1 MTTEL
6 PSLWR
11 NVIINA
17 DCYKN
22 SHWRMYPEGTSH
34 VSSYLEARGG
44 RYPVTLFVGLQ
55 AFLIDYLMHPIT
67 AEDIQEAE
75 DVLRSMGIPINRQ
88 NWVDLIKD
96 HNGYLPV
103 EIEAVPEGTVLPTGN
118 VLAQVVNT
126 DPKYPWV
133 TSFVETAILR
143 AVWYPTT
150 VGTVSW
156 TAKQFLRGAFERTS
170 DHPELIRLYLHDY
183 GARGVSS
190 FESAALGGMA
200 HLVNFDQTDTVPAY
214 LAACRFYGATRP
226 VNGASAFQEHSV
238 ITAAGRQHEA
248 DTYRAL
254 LADTGAG
261 VAGLLVDAY
270 DHENAV
276 RNIVGKDLHDDVVS
290 YPGLVI
296 IRCDSGDPI
305 MTPVDTVE
313 WLMEAFGATTNSKGF
328 KLLPPNLR
336 VVQGDGLIPSTHAG
350 IYKEMER
357 RGLAADNLL
366 CGMGGGLLQQVNRD
380 TLNFGYKANAIKIN
394 GEWIGIQKTP
404 TGSKMKRSKAG
415 RLALQ
420 YSEGDYLTVPRK
432 SIPDEENILVP
443 VFRDGKLLRKWEFS
457 ELIERSERPAPQH
470 YSRGAE

>member
-1 MTTEL
+1 
-6 PSLWR
+6 
-11 NVIINA
+11 
-17 DCYKN
+17 
-22 SHWRMYPEGTSH
+22 MYPEGTSH
-34 VSSYLEARGG
+34 VSSYLESRGG

-55 AFLIDYLMHPIT
+55 AFIIDYLMHPLN
-67 AEDIQEAE
+67 ARDVDEAE
-75 DVLRSMGIPINRQ
+75 EVLRSMSIPINRQ
-88 NWVDLIKD
+88 NWLDLIND

-118 VLAQVVNT
+118 VLVQVVNT
-126 DPKYPWV
+126 DPKYPWL
-133 TSFVETAILR
+133 TGFIETAILR

-156 TAKQFLRGAFERTS
+156 TAKQFLREAFERTS
-170 DHPELIRLYLHDY
+170 DHPELLRLYLHDY

-214 LAACRFYGATRP
+214 LAARRFYDDTRP

-238 ITAAGRQHEA
+238 IIAAGRQREA

-254 LADTGAG
+254 LADAGAG
-261 VAGLLVDAY
+261 VAGLLLDAY

-276 RNIVGKDLHDDVVS
+276 RNIVSKELHDEVAS
-290 YPGLVI
+290 FPGLVI
-296 IRCDSGDPI
+296 IRCDSGDPV
-305 MTPVDTVE
+305 MTPVDTIE
-313 WLMEAFGATTNSKGF
+313 WLMEAFETTTNSKGF
-328 KLLPPNLR
+328 KLLPANLR
-336 VVQGDGLIPSTHAG
+336 VVQGDGLTPVTHAA
-350 IYKEMER
+350 IYNEMER

-380 TLNFGYKANAIKIN
+380 TLNFGYKANAVKIN

-404 TGSKMKRSKAG
+404 RGSKMKRSKAE

-420 YSEGDYLTVPRK
+420 YFDGDYRTVPRK
-432 SIPDEENILVP
+432 SIPEKENLLVP
-443 VFRDGKLLRKWEFS
+443 VFRDGRLLRKWNFR
-457 ELIERSERPAPQH
+457 ELIERSERPTPAYYASATAKDSPN
-470 YSRGAE
+470 